1 MQNKYVKINLS
12 QCTYLSPASSLKE
25 QVENGWMRGIFYN
38 IYTQNINLVGNVQE
52 GSGLLLMKTQ
62 VWVLCSKIISS
73 FLKEVLCSPRYYLF
87 DKKYSK
93 NSNIVK
99 YKLQI
104 IIFNYIYIKM

>member
-1 MQNKYVKINLS
+1 MS

-62 VWVLCSKIISS
+62 V
-73 FLKEVLCSPRYYLF
+73 
-87 DKKYSK
+87 
-93 NSNIVK
+93 
-99 YKLQI
+99 
-104 IIFNYIYIKM
+104 